1 MILGLH
7 CFGIE
12 RRQNIEIRVKAEN
25 SLSAFAVEGV
35 IKRELEKVS

>member
-7 CFGIE
+7 CFGVE
-12 RRQNIEIRVKAEN
+12 RRENVEIRAKAEN
-25 SLSAFAVEGV
+25 PLSAFAVERV